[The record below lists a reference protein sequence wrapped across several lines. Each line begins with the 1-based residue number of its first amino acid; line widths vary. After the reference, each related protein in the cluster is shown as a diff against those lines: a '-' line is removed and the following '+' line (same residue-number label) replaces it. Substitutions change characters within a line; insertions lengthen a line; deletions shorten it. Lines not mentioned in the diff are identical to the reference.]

1 MKSAVAYL
9 VLQVGI
15 LIFLAVTAPA
25 VVAVALG
32 GGVILGWAFYLSAKW
47 LGLLKQDGDGR

>member
-1 MKSAVAYL
+1 VKSVVVYL

-25 VVAVALG
+25 VVAVAIG
-32 GGVILGWAFYLSAKW
+32 GWLVIGWAFYLVAKW
-47 LGLLKQDGDGR
+47 LGLLKQGGDGD